1 MQAPFQAALRSQL
14 AFGLLPIRG
23 LVPVRATATGSDG
36 QRPFGDL
43 VVGRRHGFVGH
54 VATIPDAVVKGIDKE
69 LGRIVKPFDAA
80 VILAALDGAQTVFD
94 VDAEW
99 EPHHMGE
106 PRTVPRGVD
115 AFDGRAL
122 VAGLQALSFLAANLP
137 VGDPRRVA
145 LPGLAE
151 RIRKRLANPKLLMF
165 VSWNIENLKVDGD
178 GLVIGGNYLY
188 FRPAKITDREAKI
201 CVDRTTMNWPNMSY
215 GWSGVAPAWRQLS
228 APGFLALVQRAS
240 ETPLQPGQYETDP
253 RASAPQLVEAAAE
266 RFELSESAATLYLQ
280 VLGLCDC
287 SDVWLRQ
294 INGWTASVLKR
305 AVAELADAELV
316 VTEKKPR
323 AGRAATLPGTWEKLW
338 TPQPGIETWKLALY
352 DAPLRKD
359 AVLAPLGRILPL
371 RPVHEIFADAWRAV
385 EEGKLPGADRARTA
399 TSADWVARI
408 AASPEDDELRRV
420 YADQLM
426 ESADPRGEL
435 MMLQLQRHERA
446 RAGASDDEIEPL
458 AKADAELVEKHQ
470 RQWLEPVEGWL
481 EHVGWDRGTVTSIQI
496 HADKFAKHA
505 DALFEAMPMLQ
516 EIRILSGRRN
526 QIAGLVGSPAFAKIR
541 RLDFTPDE
549 YIRNLE
555 DLELLLG
562 GEHLGPLT
570 YLRIGF
576 HRPGMGFGAGGGKA
590 IAGCDKLRE
599 LRFLEVA
606 GQDLKLGGVEAIVQ
620 SEVLTKL
627 EVLRVP
633 YNWLR
638 GGGVKR
644 LAKRLEDG
652 ALPSLRVLD
661 VGNVV
666 ETDFV
671 TAAVQWQRNRVPPDV
686 QRRVNAVLGARWGK
700 QHWYTGD
707 PVADESDAPDEVLP
721 QTGEFPLVQPAKSGR
736 SKCIMC
742 KKAIKKGALRIG
754 VQRKHEEIGTITA
767 WLHAECRDGCPEL
780 ANVADMDQRLARAE

>member
-1 MQAPFQAALRSQL
+1 MT
-14 AFGLLPIRG
+14 
-23 LVPVRATATGSDG
+23 VRATASGSDR
-36 QRPFGDL
+36 QCPFGDL
-43 VVGRRHGFVGH
+43 VVGWRELAGH
-54 VATIPDAVVKGIDKE
+54 VDTIPHAVVKGIDRE
-69 LGRIVKPFDAA
+69 LGRIVKPFDAG
-80 VILAALDGAQTVFD
+80 VIFTALDGGQTVFD

-106 PRTVPRGVD
+106 PRTVPKGVE

-145 LPGLAE
+145 LPGLAA
-151 RIRKRLANPKLLMF
+151 RIRKRLENPKLLMF

-178 GLVIGGNYLY
+178 ELLIGGNYLY
-188 FRPAKITDREAKI
+188 FRPAKVGERETKI
-201 CVDRTTMNWPNMSY
+201 CVERTSMNWPNMSY
-215 GWSGVAPAWRQLS
+215 GWSGVVPAWRS
-228 APGFLALVQRAS
+228 FSTPGFSALVERAT
-240 ETPLQPGQYETDP
+240 ETPLHPGKYETDP
-253 RASAPQLVEAAAE
+253 RASVPNLVDAAAK
-266 RFELSESAATLYLQ
+266 RFGLSEEAATLYLQ
-280 VLGLCDC
+280 VLALCDC
-287 SDVWLRQ
+287 TDVWLRE
-294 INGWTASVLKR
+294 INGWTATVLKH
-305 AVAELADAELV
+305 AVKELADAELV

-352 DAPLRKD
+352 DAPIQND

-371 RPVHEIFADAWRAV
+371 RPVHETFAAAWQAV
-385 EEGKLPGADRARTA
+385 EDDKMPGADRARTA

-408 AASPEDDELRRV
+408 AAAPQDDELRRV

-426 ESADPRGEL
+426 EAADPRGEL
-435 MMLQLQRHERA
+435 MTLQLQRHERA
-446 RAGASDDEIEPL
+446 RAGASDAEIAPL
-458 AKADAELVEKHQ
+458 AKANDKLVAKHQ

-526 QIAGLVGSPAFAKIR
+526 QIAGLVGCPAFAKIR

-549 YIRNLE
+549 YIRNLD

-576 HRPGMGFGAGGGKA
+576 HRPGEGFGEDGGKA
-590 IAGCDKLRE
+590 IAKCDKLRE

-606 GQDLKLGGVEAIVQ
+606 GQDLELGGVEAIVR

-633 YNWLR
+633 YNWLK
-638 GGGVKR
+638 GGGTKR
-644 LAKRLEDG
+644 LAKRLDEG
-652 ALPSLRVLD
+652 ALPSLRVFD
-661 VGNVV
+661 VSNVV

-671 TAAVQWQRNRVPPDV
+671 TAVVEWQRNRVPAEL
-686 QRRVNAVLGARWGK
+686 QRQITAILGARWGK
-700 QHWYTGD
+700 QHWYAGD
-707 PVADESDAPDEVLP
+707 PAASEVDKPREVLA
-721 QTGEFPLVQPAKSGR
+721 QTGAFPLVEAAKSGR
-736 SKCIMC
+736 SKCIVC
-742 KKAIKKGALRIG
+742 GKAIAKGKLRIG
-754 VQRKHEEIGTITA
+754 VQRTHEELGTITS
-767 WLHAECRDGCPEL
+767 WLHTDCRADCPEL
-780 ANVADMDQRLARAE
+780 ANVTDLDERLAGAE